1 MRLMRMQKISMS
13 LTQENLRE
21 KNFHNELQSRSKGR
35 YENIFYKALSNT
47 WEDFYNYLEANAK
60 NSEILDFGCGIGPSI
75 KKVAKFSPK
84 KITGIDISEV
94 SIKKAKEEIKNIK
107 LNIDLNVDNC
117 EKTKFSENKFDIIY
131 GLGILHHL
139 DFSKCLDEISRILK
153 PDGSMIFVE
162 PLGTNPLINLYR
174 KFTPN
179 SRSIDEH
186 PLIAKDFRT
195 LKEKFKDV
203 EIKYYGFLTLVF
215 FPFYSN
221 PKKSILFK
229 IVKIVDQFLFKIKIF
244 RLFAWTVLI
253 KAKKF

>member
-1 MRLMRMQKISMS
+1 MEI
-13 LTQENLRE
+13 
-21 KNFHNELQSRSKGR
+21 
-35 YENIFYKALSNT
+35 
-47 WEDFYNYLEANAK
+47 NAK
-60 NSEILDFGCGIGPSI
+60 NSDILDYGCGIGPSI
-75 KKVAKFSPK
+75 KKVVKFGPK

-94 SIKKAKEEIKNIK
+94 SIKKAKEEIKDTQVKIE
-107 LNIDLNVDNC
+107 LSVDNC
-117 EKTKFSENKFDIIY
+117 EKTKFNENKFDIVY

-139 DFSKCLDEISRILK
+139 DFSKCLSEISRILK
-153 PDGSMIFVE
+153 PNGSLIFVE

-186 PLIAKDFRT
+186 PLTEKDFSILR
-195 LKEKFKDV
+195 ENFKDV
-203 EIKYYGFLTLVF
+203 KIKYYGFLTLIF

-229 IVKIVDQFLFKIKIF
+229 IIKSVDQFLFKVKIF

-253 KAKKF
+253 KARKL